1 MNGMKPI
8 PLRWVDINKGSET
21 SKEYR
26 SRLVVM
32 ETKRRSTIAPE
43 DKGAVFS
50 ATPPLEAVRMLASLA
65 MSIKGPIAQHDL
77 DNDIVIGFLDISRAH
92 PHVEMKRELYTEL
105 PPEHPEYSKGK
116 VGRLRRHLYGVRDAG
131 QNFEL
136 KVQEVSEGAG
146 AKCGVHHPCVFSM
159 VARGLHYLH
168 HGDDFAIVGTR
179 SEVKWIS
186 EQIGQTLHCKGSW
199 DIWTATLGQ
208 ESDDDSSQSFEM
220 GSPQ

>member
-65 MSIKGPIAQHDL
+65 TSIKGPIAQHDP

-105 PPEHPEYSKGK
+105 PPEHPEYSEGK
-116 VGRLRRHLYGVRDAG
+116 VGSADISMECATRISNSKCRRSVNELV
-131 QNFEL
+131 QNVECTTL
-136 KVQEVSEGAG
+136 ACSQWLNVD
-146 AKCGVHHPCVFSM
+146 CTTCIM
-159 VARGLHYLH
+159 VM
-168 HGDDFAIVGTR
+168 
-179 SEVKWIS
+179 
-186 EQIGQTLHCKGSW
+186 TLPLWVPVPK
-199 DIWTATLGQ
+199 
-208 ESDDDSSQSFEM
+208 
-220 GSPQ
+220 